1 MSKFLLPYD
10 FSNLAGT
17 NIWTFIV
24 PPCDWL
30 YNVHLFWMIGS
41 EQFVSGAVKNAEVS
55 LTLVIN
61 IEPALDAMPWK
72 QALTSDE
79 KTRQSQLCDD
89 TFST

>member
-1 MSKFLLPYD
+1 MTASASVLND
-10 FSNLAGT
+10 R
-17 NIWTFIV
+17 
-24 PPCDWL
+24 
-30 YNVHLFWMIGS
+30 IGAIC
-41 EQFVSGAVKNAEVS
+41 VRAAVKNVDVS

-61 IEPALDAMPWK
+61 IGPADAMPWK